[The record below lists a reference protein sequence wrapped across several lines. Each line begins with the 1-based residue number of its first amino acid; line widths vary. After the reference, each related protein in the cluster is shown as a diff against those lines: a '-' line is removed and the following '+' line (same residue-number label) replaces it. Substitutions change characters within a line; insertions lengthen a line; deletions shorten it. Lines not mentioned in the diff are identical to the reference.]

1 MNMVSDSPR
10 ERIEATA
17 ECLDIRRK
25 DSLLVVTISRP
36 EKRNALSRPVIA
48 AIADAFSDNAA
59 DEAISAVILTG
70 AGDRSFAAG
79 GDLKDLDSV
88 RSMDDAREMS
98 SSIRRAFDT
107 IRNFP
112 VPVVAAL
119 NGDAVGGGA
128 ELAAACDFR
137 VAAAHSRIGF
147 IQGKLAITTAWGG
160 GIDLCDIVGV
170 QKAMWLTL
178 SGEVLDAGRAQDIG
192 LVDAVAAGDE
202 PVASAAENFLAPM
215 LSRPRRVL
223 ASFKRL
229 NRAVRSGLPRAE
241 LEREETELFAETWT
255 SEEHWAAVAAF
266 YAGRKS

>member
-1 MNMVSDSPR
+1 MASASPA
-10 ERIEATA
+10 ERVAAPA
-17 ECLDIRRK
+17 ECLEIRR
-25 DSLLVVTISRP
+25 DDRLLTVIIARP
-36 EKRNALSRPVIA
+36 EKRNALSRSVVA
-48 AIADAFSDNAA
+48 AIAETFSKSAA
-59 DEAISAVILTG
+59 DESISAVILTG
-70 AGDRSFAAG
+70 AGDKSFAAG

-88 RSMDDAREMS
+88 RSMDEAREMS

-170 QKAMWLTL
+170 QKAMRLTL
-178 SGEVLDAGRAQDIG
+178 SGDVLDATRAHEIG
-192 LVDAVAAGDE
+192 LIDAVATGDE
-202 PVASAAENFLAPM
+202 TVVAAAGTFLAPM
-215 LSRPRRVL
+215 LSRPRKVL

-266 YAGRKS
+266 HAGRKS